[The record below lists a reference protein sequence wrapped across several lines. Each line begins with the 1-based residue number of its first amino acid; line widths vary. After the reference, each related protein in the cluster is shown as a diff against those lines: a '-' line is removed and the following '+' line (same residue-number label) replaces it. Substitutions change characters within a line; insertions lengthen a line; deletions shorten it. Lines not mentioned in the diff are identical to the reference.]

1 MYQKYVGLI
10 IVSESHSMCLV
21 GALIDAGD
29 AATETRRRVS
39 HV

>member
-1 MYQKYVGLI
+1 MSQKFVDLI

-29 AATETRRRVS
+29 AASETRGRVC